1 MSSRL
6 KGTVGG
12 PKYISKK
19 KTDIKHATISTQ
31 GAGHSKELSM
41 SISPFWNSET
51 IVPT

>member
-6 KGTVGG
+6 KRTVGG

-19 KTDIKHATISTQ
+19 KTDIEHATISAQ
-31 GAGHSKELSM
+31 GAGHSKELSEHLA
-41 SISPFWNSET
+41 IWNSET